1 MARKKKAKG
10 SEVPAPVPEIS
21 ENVPDSSS
29 PSSALPARAKSKA
42 AKKKTGTAS
51 SASSSPDSSGNTG
64 TEDGEKMPVRRFPDD
79 YSGSADDSGYSSD
92 PPLPEDAAGDAS
104 EAGAG
109 SPPEEEKR
117 QIDGENGVDESDDDS
132 DENAGESV
140 SAFMQTSDA
149 DSPLRNMMNR
159 NFIEYASYVI
169 KDRAIPDVDDGL
181 KPVQRRILWTLFE
194 KDDGTFHKVANIIGE
209 TMKYHP
215 HGDAS
220 IGDALVNLANKEI
233 YIDRQG
239 NFGNIMTGSPSAAP
253 RYIECR
259 LTPLAREV
267 LFNRDITELIDSYDG
282 RNREPVCLPSKL
294 PTLLLM
300 GADGIA
306 VGTKTAIMPHNFTE
320 LLQAQIAILK
330 GESFTLYPDFLQGG
344 IMDVSKYEDGM
355 GKLVVR
361 ARLEVDGRN
370 LSIREIPPVTNTAKL
385 MDSIEAAVNK
395 NKIKIASFKDY
406 TAASVDIQ
414 LTPLRGYDPLKARK
428 ALYAY
433 TDCQM
438 NISCNPMVILENR
451 PVRMPVSDI
460 LRRNT
465 EKLLQYL
472 KWELQ
477 LEAGKCL
484 SRILARTLAQ
494 IFIEEGI
501 YKRIEKCRTPEA
513 IFKEVRSGLEK
524 FRSEWLPLV
533 RQLYENQQ
541 DLPRVTPLEKEEE
554 ARLEQLAEGIIPD
567 AEIGRLVEIPI
578 RRISA
583 FEIGKN
589 REEIELLRK
598 TLNAA
603 NRNLKRIKAYAV
615 GYLEKLI
622 EKYGPLFPR
631 RTEVRLNGFEKID
644 KSAVALNNIRVG
656 WDKKNCY
663 IGTNVKSDDTVLC
676 NEFDHLLCVERTGEY
691 KIIDIPEKIFIDR
704 LYEFRKYD
712 KSTVFGII
720 YSEKKT
726 GRAYF
731 KRSSIDAFIK
741 DKEYRLIP
749 ESCRLDLITP
759 RPNALYEIKVDTPIK
774 AKQIQTVNLMDAPLR
789 SPKAGGSPLSP
800 RKILKITF
808 MQYLDGTEELDDEQ
822 PSLLELPPQDPSPS
836 SPSPSL
842 SPSVSASL
850 PASGG
855 EASGSSPS
863 ARKESSLSS
872 SSGVTGGKVPA
883 PPIAAA
889 SSSSPSSS
897 SSSSAP
903 HTAKSAPNVGKTA
916 AQSGKKGKAPS
927 PETGTASS
935 EQLPAANNENG
946 KKKTGRTDSSSSGA
960 SGKERKQPAP
970 SSPSKSSSPS
980 SFAPA
985 SSSISPDEE
994 ENWGIQQPDLGF

>member
-1 MARKKKAKG
+1 MARKKKVG
-10 SEVPAPVPEIS
+10 DSGLPDPVPEIS

-29 PSSALPARAKSKA
+29 SSSSSASSGRAKAKTKTKT
-42 AKKKTGTAS
+42 AKKKTNSRS
-51 SASSSPDSSGNTG
+51 SRSSSLPDSPVHTG
-64 TEDGEKMPVRRFPDD
+64 TGDAETPPQPAPGDSGSPDD
-79 YSGSADDSGYSSD
+79 DSVNFDPADPENAAEISADEDESGSS
-92 PPLPEDAAGDAS
+92 
-104 EAGAG
+104 
-109 SPPEEEKR
+109 PEEKQ
-117 QIDGENGVDESDDDS
+117 QIDGENEIEDSDDEP
-132 DENAGESV
+132 DENSGESV
-140 SAFMQTSDA
+140 SALMQTSDA

-306 VGTKTAIMPHNFTE
+306 VGTKTSIMPHNFTE

-385 MDSIEAAVNK
+385 MDSIEGAVNK

-414 LTPLRGYDPLKARK
+414 LTPLRGYDPLKAKK

-501 YKRIEKCRTPEA
+501 YKRIEKCRTSEA

-533 RQLYENQQ
+533 RQLHENQQ

-567 AEIGRLVEIPI
+567 AEISRLVEIPI

-598 TLNAA
+598 TLQTAL
-603 NRNLKRIKAYAV
+603 RNLKRIKAYAI

-631 RTEVRLNGFEKID
+631 RTEVRLDGFEKID

-676 NEFDHLLCVERTGEY
+676 NEFDHLLCIERTGEY

-808 MQYLDGTEELDDEQ
+808 MQYLDGTEELEEEQ

-836 SPSPSL
+836 SPSLSL

-855 EASGSSPS
+855 EASDSSPS

-872 SSGVTGGKVPA
+872 SSGVAGKKVPA

-889 SSSSPSSS
+889 SGSSPFSS

-903 HTAKSAPNVGKTA
+903 HTAKSAPNAGKTA

-927 PETGTASS
+927 SETASGSS

-970 SSPSKSSSPS
+970 SSPSSS
-980 SFAPA
+980 APA